1 MEVFDA
7 SCLLLLFSCYCSL
20 ALQIA
25 KIYFDSWHIIK
36 ILFFFL
42 SQIKQ
47 ICGRKVTKIMS
58 GFLPFHWISSVYF
71 PFRFTDYYYRYP
83 EYQYTTPRNYYDY
96 TGGLTEEEQLE
107 RAVLNSLNERGK
119 ASIVFH
125 ISNYDSYWGG
135 RNTGKM
141 YCSWFISSLLTSIQK
156 WTKVFW

>member
-1 MEVFDA
+1 
-7 SCLLLLFSCYCSL
+7 
-20 ALQIA
+20 
-25 KIYFDSWHIIK
+25 
-36 ILFFFL
+36 
-42 SQIKQ
+42 
-47 ICGRKVTKIMS
+47 MS

-71 PFRFTDYYYRYP
+71 PFHFTDYYYRYP

-141 YCSWFISSLLTSIQK
+141 YCSWFISSLFDIHSEMDERFLVEDVWGWSTILSVTAFISNCLLFDLPATSGVK
-156 WTKVFW
+156 ELLL